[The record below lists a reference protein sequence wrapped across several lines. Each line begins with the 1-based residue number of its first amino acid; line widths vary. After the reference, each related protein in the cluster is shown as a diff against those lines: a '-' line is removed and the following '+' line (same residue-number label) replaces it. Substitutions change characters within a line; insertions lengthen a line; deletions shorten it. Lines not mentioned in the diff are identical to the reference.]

1 MAGGLFVFVRT
12 APPGGCA
19 LAITA
24 GQYRPSMAH
33 CPLSKRSGG
42 PFLFISLGSI
52 AERDSVFA
60 SLPPKGGH
68 AHVSAEA
75 LSGQRSPHGRSVPAA
90 HGSLPPEEHLGGP
103 FLFCTACAISRCH
116 AGPYVIPDLFR
127 DGIGLHISL
136 LTYLISFLC
145 CLCFF
150 VRAPV
155 VLKPRRYADLQYLH
169 LEYSNLAH

>member
-1 MAGGLFVFVRT
+1 MFVRT

-24 GQYRPSMAH
+24 GQYRPPMAH

-42 PFLFISLGSI
+42 PFLFIPPGSI
-52 AERDSVFA
+52 AGRDSVFA

-90 HGSLPPEEHLGGP
+90 HGSRPLAAHSPCRNTSGGA
-103 FLFCTACAISRCH
+103 FSFCTYRPRNFAGCATPFSALSPRTRCGAAIRVLRVSRLH
-116 AGPYVIPDLFR
+116 THP
-127 DGIGLHISL
+127 GLHI
-136 LTYLISFLC
+136 Y
-145 CLCFF
+145 
-150 VRAPV
+150 P
-155 VLKPRRYADLQYLH
+155 QLH
-169 LEYSNLAH
+169 VQSRSCASTNAHPSINL

>member
-1 MAGGLFVFVRT
+1 MAGGLFVFVHT

-33 CPLSKRSGG
+33 CPLSEKLEG
-42 PFLFISLGSI
+42 PFPFKPLGFI

-90 HGSLPPEEHLGGP
+90 CRSRPPDAARRAGL
-103 FLFCTACAISRCH
+103 FLFCAACAISRCH

-127 DGIGLHISL
+127 DGIAILVFYVILNRPAGNI
-136 LTYLISFLC
+136 LIS
-145 CLCFF
+145 
-150 VRAPV
+150 AIS
-155 VLKPRRYADLQYLH
+155 
-169 LEYSNLAH
+169 SNK